1 MSVSVGIDLV
11 TVEQVEE
18 AMARHGSRYLQR
30 IYTEQEL
37 ADSAG
42 DPARLA
48 ARFAAKEAT
57 MKALG
62 RSDEGIGWR
71 CIAVHRAVHGQ
82 PTIELS
88 GAAAELARSRGVTGL
103 AVSLTHEPQ
112 HAAAIVLAET
122 GL

>member
-11 TVEQVEE
+11 NVEQVKES
-18 AMARHGSRYLQR
+18 MARHGNRYLQR

-62 RSDEGIGWR
+62 RGDEGIGWR
-71 CIAVHRAVHGQ
+71 SIAVHRAANGQ

-88 GAAAELARSRGVTGL
+88 GAAAELARARGVTVL
-103 AVSLTHEPQ
+103 ALSLTHEPQ
-112 HAAAIVLAET
+112 LAAATVLAET
-122 GL
+122 GR

>member
-1 MSVSVGIDLV
+1 MSMSVGIDLV
-11 TVEQVEE
+11 TVEQVQES
-18 AMARHGSRYLQR
+18 MARHGSRYLQR
-30 IYTEQEL
+30 IYTDQEL
-37 ADSAG
+37 ADCAG

-62 RSDEGIGWR
+62 RRDEGIGWR
-71 CIAVHRAVHGQ
+71 SIAVHRAATGQ

-88 GAAAELARSRGVTGL
+88 GAAAELARAKGVTGL

-122 GL
+122 GP